1 MPGNIIN
8 DIASVDSLRN
18 DSWLDTLGNKADN
31 ALAGPKADGAS
42 LYALAGFMAYYHA
55 HNPSLIYP
63 RDASPITVIS
73 GAGAWNEGSKVEI
86 INNTVK
92 NEAFDIHFINLATIS
107 AVDDYVLKLYQG
119 EAGSE
124 VFWGEC
130 SFSRDTNQMRAAF
143 VPIQGPPIAKNTRIS
158 ATLLSGTGGDRAD
171 VKIYTHEYP
180 K

>member
-1 MPGNIIN
+1 MPGNIVN
-8 DIASVDSLRN
+8 NIAAPDSVSNNTYRDVIGNKKDNTLSGPANDSLY
-18 DSWLDTLGNKADN
+18 GIA
-31 ALAGPKADGAS
+31 A
-42 LYALAGFMAYYHA
+42 FMAYYHV

-63 RDASPITVIS
+63 RDASPITVTS

-92 NEAFDIHFINLATIS
+92 TEAFDIHFINLATIS

>member
-1 MPGNIIN
+1 MPGNIVN
-8 DIASVDSLRN
+8 NIAAPDSVSNNTYRDVIGNKKDNTLSGPANDSLY
-18 DSWLDTLGNKADN
+18 GIA
-31 ALAGPKADGAS
+31 A
-42 LYALAGFMAYYHA
+42 FMAYYHV

-63 RDASPITVIS
+63 RDASPITVTS

-92 NEAFDIHFINLATIS
+92 TEAFDVHFINLATIS

-143 VPIQGPPIAKNTRIS
+143 VPIQGPPMAKNTRVS
-158 ATLLSGTGGDRAD
+158 ASLLSGTGSDSAD

>member
-1 MPGNIIN
+1 MPGNIVN
-8 DIASVDSLRN
+8 NIAAPDSVSNNTYRDVIGNKKDNTLSGPANDSLY
-18 DSWLDTLGNKADN
+18 GIA
-31 ALAGPKADGAS
+31 A
-42 LYALAGFMAYYHA
+42 FMAYYHV

-63 RDASPITVIS
+63 RDASPITVTS
-73 GAGAWNEGSKVEI
+73 GAGAWNQGSKVEI

-92 NEAFDIHFINLATIS
+92 TEAFDVHFINLATIS

-143 VPIQGPPIAKNTRIS
+143 VPIQGPPMGENTRVS
-158 ATLLSGTGGDRAD
+158 ASLLSGTGSDSAD